1 MNLLA
6 LLQRKFSDALTGLVP
21 DPAPYAALVKPAQ
34 RPEHGDY
41 QANCAMPLGKA
52 LGRKP
57 RDVAEAIVTR
67 LDLGDVLEKPE
78 VAGPGFINL
87 RIKSHWLAKQLRTA
101 AADERLGV
109 APIPDPR
116 TYVIDSSSP

>member
-6 LLQRKFSDALTGLVP
+6 LLQRKFRDALAGLVP

-34 RPEHGDY
+34 KPEHGDY

-57 RDVAEAIVTR
+57 REVAEEVVRR
-67 LDLGDVLEKPE
+67 LDLGDMLETPE

-87 RIKSHWLAKQLRTA
+87 RIKPDWLAKQLRA
-101 AADERLGV
+101 AA
-109 APIPDPR
+109 A
-116 TYVIDSSSP
+116 

>member
-6 LLQRKFSDALTGLVP
+6 LLQRKFHDALTGLIP

-34 RPEHGDY
+34 RAEHGDY
-41 QANCAMPLGKA
+41 QANCAMSLGKA

-57 RDVAEAIVTR
+57 REIADEIVRR
-67 LDLGDVLEKPE
+67 LDLGDMLDPPE

-87 RIKSHWLAKQLRTA
+87 RIKSDWLPQHL
-101 AADERLGV
+101 
-109 APIPDPR
+109 PI
-116 TYVIDSSSP
+116 